1 MLFLRPM
8 RYSASATA
16 TATAGSSRDPLHV
29 CVVGS
34 GPAGFY
40 TAEKVRPFGSLVFA
54 SLWGLVSLLIPCPFL
69 HCDSVSVLYS
79 VL

>member
-8 RYSASATA
+8 GYSASATA
-16 TATAGSSRDPLHV
+16 IAGSSRDPLHV

-40 TAEKVRPFGSLVFA
+40 TAEKVRLFGSLVLA
-54 SLWGLVSLLIPCPFL
+54 SLWGWVSLLIPC
-69 HCDSVSVLYS
+69 VSVLSS